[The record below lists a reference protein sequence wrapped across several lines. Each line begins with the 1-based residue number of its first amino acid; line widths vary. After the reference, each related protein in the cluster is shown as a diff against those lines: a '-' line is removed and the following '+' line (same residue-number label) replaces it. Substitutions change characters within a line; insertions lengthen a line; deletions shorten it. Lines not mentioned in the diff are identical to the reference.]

1 MLKNKKK
8 IILLYFQIKNTLH
21 QSVIHSNKNM
31 FGIVVTIVFQS
42 VFYLKTYRNH
52 IFIKKKLFLTL
63 IY

>member
-1 MLKNKKK
+1 MLKNKKN

-31 FGIVVTIVFQS
+31 CGIVVTIVFQS

-52 IFIKKKLFLTL
+52 IFIKKILFLTL